1 MSCASRNLRCGC
13 AGVGERKGTGGS
25 GVRIEIVMNA
35 PAGGELEALRAEVER
50 LRERGHEVR
59 PRLTFEGG
67 DAERMAREA
76 VAWGADV
83 VIAAGGDGTVSEVAN
98 GIHGGGAP
106 SDVGGLPRLGIVPLG
121 TGNDLAAALGVPES
135 IEEAVALAISGRS
148 RKIDVGVVGG
158 RCFLNASTGGI
169 GAEATEEAPAE
180 AKRTL
185 GVLAYAITGARKFVE
200 LRASR
205 ARFTSGAVLYEG
217 EFLLYAVGN
226 SDRMG
231 GGNRLTPRASL
242 TDGLLDVCIVTGM
255 SRVELARLLPDLR
268 AGRHLE
274 DESVLYRQVAELLVE
289 SAEELSVNADGEPL
303 NGCRRLDYGISPR
316 RLVVA
321 AP

>member
-1 MSCASRNLRCGC
+1 M
-13 AGVGERKGTGGS
+13 
-25 GVRIEIVMNA
+25 RIEIVMNA

-50 LRERGHEVR
+50 LRAGGHEVR
-59 PRLTFEGG
+59 PRLTFEAG

-76 VAWGADV
+76 IVWGAEV
-83 VIAAGGDGTVSEVAN
+83 VIAAGGDGTVSEVGN
-98 GIHGGGAP
+98 GIHAAGDSREGA
-106 SDVGGLPRLGIVPLG
+106 GLPRLGIVPLG
-121 TGNDLAAALGVPES
+121 TGNDLASALGVPES
-135 IEEAVALAISGRS
+135 IEEAVALAISGRV
-148 RKIDVGVVGG
+148 REIDVGTVGE

-200 LRASR
+200 MRAST

-231 GGNRLTPRASL
+231 GGNRLTPRADLS
-242 TDGLLDVCIVTGM
+242 DGLLDVCIVTGM
-255 SRVELARLLPDLR
+255 SRVEFARLLPDLR

-274 DESVLYRQVAELLVE
+274 DASILYRQVAELVVE
-289 SAEELSVNADGEPL
+289 SEMDLSVNADGEPL
-303 NGCRRLDYGISPR
+303 NGCRRLEYGVSPR
-316 RLVVA
+316 RLLVA